1 MAARSRTYSW
11 AYKYF
16 LFFAFI
22 SQMFGFGM
30 SRNGKVY
37 ACFRGKATNA
47 YLNDQGRIYGEIQW
61 KLFLAV

>member
-1 MAARSRTYSW
+1 
-11 AYKYF
+11 
-16 LFFAFI
+16 
-22 SQMFGFGM
+22 M